1 MIATNGT
8 CTDTAR
14 TTIIVDVP
22 TTIVIPNV
30 FSPNGDNINEEFGI
44 VCTGMKSLTCDIFN
58 RWGQKVFTITAPNQ
72 TWDGRMDNGH
82 MASEG
87 TYFFMVNAL
96 GVDGKTYTYQGPLT
110 LVK

>member
-1 MIATNGT
+1 
-8 CTDTAR
+8 
-14 TTIIVDVP
+14 
-22 TTIVIPNV
+22 
-30 FSPNGDNINEEFGI
+30 
-44 VCTGMKSLTCDIFN
+44 
-58 RWGQKVFTITAPNQ
+58 
-72 TWDGRMDNGH
+72 MDNGH